1 MHFYLLLSSPNL
13 SYPRAIGVARQQK
26 AKSWELRAS
35 TSLARL
41 WQKQGKVDEAGQMLG
56 EIYGWFSEGFD
67 TPDLGEAWALLEE
80 FAEDNEH

>member
-1 MHFYLLLSSPNL
+1 M
-13 SYPRAIGVARQQK
+13 
-26 AKSWELRAS
+26 
-35 TSLARL
+35 
-41 WQKQGKVDEAGQMLG
+41 DEAGQMLG